1 MSSVDLLA
9 KFTITAKVNTLTA
22 YVQETAKQIA
32 WKSFLNMVSFCEHHA
47 LAQQDPSDSIQ
58 LDGRRHSRLSADS
71 HAARGVS
78 RSADRFSREEGVRR
92 AAPVQSSSLLDP

>member
-9 KFTITAKVNTLTA
+9 KFTITVKVNTLTA

-32 WKSFLNMVSFCEHHA
+32 WKSFLNMVSFCERHA

-58 LDGRRHSRLSADS
+58 LDGRRHSGLAVDS
-71 HAARGVS
+71 RSPRCVS
-78 RSADRFSREEGVRR
+78 RGADRFPREEGVRR
-92 AAPVQSSSLLDP
+92 AAPVQSSSL